1 MTQERKTREV
11 GNKTGGQISPQFTSN
26 TRTTDYQSK
35 QQFDKNSD
43 VFKSRVARMRIENDL
58 YERQS
63 S

>member
-1 MTQERKTREV
+1 MAQERRARE
-11 GNKTGGQISPQFTSN
+11 GENKTGGQRSPQFSTN
-26 TRTTDYQSK
+26 TRTADSAHK
-35 QQFDKNSD
+35 QQVDKNRD

>member
-1 MTQERKTREV
+1 MAQERRAMES
-11 GNKTGGQISPQFTSN
+11 GNKTGGQRPPQLMTN
-26 TRTTDYQSK
+26 TRTADYQNK
-35 QQFDKNSD
+35 QQADKNRD